1 MTPESARALSDRSLR
16 GTVAAAAFALAACSG
31 DTEPTT
37 IEPLVGPTVAV
48 SVSPRTL
55 SLVVGDGASVTA
67 RGTDARAQ
75 VTAASFSWSS
85 ADPSV
90 ATVRQLDGYVVAIA
104 PGSTTVTATSGTL
117 SATATVSVRPPDP
130 PVAVS
135 ISPVALSFIPGS
147 VDRLV
152 ARAVDST
159 GRVANVSFEW
169 ASANPAVATV
179 GKTDGIVTAIA
190 PGSTTVTATTGALS
204 ATATVAVIDFSGSF
218 AFTRTSS
225 SAGRFASDV
234 LTYSSSDRRLR
245 SLPRSAEFTSI
256 SGPAWSPNGGQLV
269 VEGVHAFFGP
279 PEFEWLEYSSDL
291 YVVDAATSGASP
303 WRALT
308 TNGLS
313 KSPSWSPD
321 GRRIAFVEQE
331 VLFEKSHIS
340 LIDAAG
346 GATVRLTNGDG
357 YYGRPLWS
365 PDGTRLA
372 FSAWVSGSDQS
383 QIFVVDVDTRTS
395 ARITPAATSDY
406 DPSWSPDGSRLVF
419 TRFREEPRGTYHFDL
434 VVSDV
439 DGRNVRRI
447 ASPADYA
454 SAPAWSPDGRQIMF
468 ATSAGL
474 YVVNADGSALTRITT
489 PPADAYDGAPTWR

>member
-1 MTPESARALSDRSLR
+1 MRGVLAAVALSL
-16 GTVAAAAFALAACSG
+16 LACSG

-37 IEPLVGPTVAV
+37 ITPGTGPTVAI
-48 SVSPRTL
+48 SVSPRAL
-55 SLVVGDGASVTA
+55 SLVVGDGASFSA
-67 RGTDARAQ
+67 QGTDARNKATG
-75 VTAASFSWSS
+75 VSVAWSS
-85 ADPSV
+85 ADPSI

-117 SATATVSVRPPDP
+117 TATANVSVRPPDP

-135 ISPVALSFIPGS
+135 ISPTVVSFIPGS

-159 GRVANVSFEW
+159 GREAKVVFEW
-169 ASANPAVATV
+169 ASTNPAVATV
-179 GKTDGIVTAIA
+179 GKTDGIVTAVA
-190 PGSTTVTATTGALS
+190 PGSTTVTATVGTLS
-204 ATATVAVIDFSGSF
+204 ATAAVSVIDFSGSF

-225 SAGRFASDV
+225 SPGRFASDV

-245 SLPRSAEFTSI
+245 PLPRSAGFTSI
-256 SGPAWSPNGGQLV
+256 AAPAWSPNDGQLV
-269 VEGVHAFFGP
+269 VEGIHAFFGP

-291 YVVDAATSGASP
+291 YVVDAATSGVSP

-308 TNGLS
+308 TNG
-313 KSPSWSPD
+313 KSRSPTWAPD
-321 GRRIAFVEQE
+321 GRRIAYVEQD
-331 VLFEKSHIS
+331 VLYEKNHIA

-346 GATVRLTNGDG
+346 GVPVRLTPADG

-365 PDGTRLA
+365 PDGTRVA
-372 FSAWVSGSDQS
+372 FSGFVTGIDQS
-383 QIFVVDVDTRTS
+383 QIYIVDVDGGRST
-395 ARITPAATSDY
+395 RITPDAMSDY
-406 DPSWSPDGSRLVF
+406 DPSWSPDGLRLAFV
-419 TRFREEPRGTYHFDL
+419 RFRGEPSGTYHFDI

-439 DGRNVRRI
+439 DGRNVRRV
-447 ASPADYA
+447 AAPAEFA

-489 PPADAYDGAPTWR
+489 PPDNAYDGAPTWR